1 MRTDAVHDPFIEAGY
16 AGYSLRV
23 AAHLQADRTF
33 QPCLE
38 IRDYRYGAGEL
49 SYACALEERDAD
61 ADTALKRALDTG
73 RQLIDE
79 WLELADPD
87 IRRERNEAEAHPLAR
102 FRYP

>member
-1 MRTDAVHDPFIEAGY
+1 MHTDAVHDPFIEAGY

-23 AAHLQADRTF
+23 VAHLQTDRTF
-33 QPCLE
+33 RPCLE

-61 ADTALKRALDTG
+61 ADTTLKRALDMG

-79 WLELADPD
+79 WLDLVDLD
-87 IRRERNEAEAHPLAR
+87 IRKERNEAEAHPLAR
-102 FRYP
+102 FGCP